1 MKKFIITEEEKQ
13 SIRGMYLMEN
23 DSIEKS
29 FKPLFDKYYTKGSTE
44 LRIPDGGDKFV
55 MNSYN
60 TAPTMFWEFFDEY
73 FSSMGIAPPTKVYI
87 GGLEIKRQK

>member
-23 DSIEKS
+23 DSIKKA
-29 FKPLFDKYYTKGSTE
+29 FKPLFDNYYIKESTE

-60 TAPTMFWEFFDEY
+60 KYPKLFWDFFDEY
-73 FSSMGIAPPTKVYI
+73 FSSMGITPPTKVYI
-87 GGLEIKRQK
+87 GDSEIKRQK